1 VNKKSNLIQPP
12 LSEIVANE
20 LKRRIWEGEI
30 EFGDRLMEPN
40 LSADLGVSRS
50 SLREALQLLEHEGLV
65 VSAPRRGTFV
75 NKFEKKDLKEIYE
88 ARLFIEVYAFEK
100 AVQNIK
106 EEDIKELEAKVQQMK
121 ESIQGNKWDEILNL
135 DLEFHA
141 YVVNL
146 CNNATMIKFYNLI
159 LVQIRTFLS
168 RLSRHYSNL
177 ESLYQEHKEMLEA
190 IKTRDEK
197 VVKEKVVEH
206 IQDAGMRLFG
216 EK

>member
-1 VNKKSNLIQPP
+1 MNKKTNLIQPP

-30 EFGDRLMEPN
+30 EFGDRLMEPD
-40 LSADLGVSRS
+40 LSANLGVSRS

-88 ARLFIEVYAFEK
+88 ARLLIEVYAFEK

-106 EEDIKELEAKVQQMK
+106 EEDIKELESKVQRMK
-121 ESIQGNKWDEILNL
+121 ESIQGGKWDEILNL

-168 RLSRHYSNL
+168 RLSRHYPNL
-177 ESLYQEHKEMLEA
+177 ESLYEEHKEMLEA

-197 VVKEKVVEH
+197 VVKEKVIEH

>member
-1 VNKKSNLIQPP
+1 MNKKSNVIQPP

-30 EFGDRLMEPN
+30 EFGDRLMEPD

-75 NKFEKKDLKEIYE
+75 NKFEKKDLQDIYE
-88 ARLFIEVYAFEK
+88 ARLFIEVYAFER
-100 AVQNIK
+100 AIGNMK
-106 EEDIKELEAKVQQMK
+106 EEHINELEAKVRLMEAK
-121 ESIQGNKWDEILNL
+121 VKDDKPDELLNL
-135 DLEFHA
+135 DLELHE

-146 CNNATMIKFYNLI
+146 CDNAIMIKFYSLI
-159 LVQIRTFLS
+159 LIQIRTFLS
-168 RLSRHYSNL
+168 RLSDHYSNL
-177 ESLYQEHKEMLEA
+177 ESLYLEHKELLEI

-197 VVKEKVVEH
+197 LVKQKVIEH
-206 IQDAGMRLFG
+206 IEDAGRRLFG
-216 EK
+216 K